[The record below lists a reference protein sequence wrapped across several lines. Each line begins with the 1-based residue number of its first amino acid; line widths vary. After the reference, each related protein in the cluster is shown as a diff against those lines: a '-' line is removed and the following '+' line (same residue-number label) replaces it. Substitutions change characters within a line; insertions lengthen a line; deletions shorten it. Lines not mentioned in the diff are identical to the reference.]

1 MRNNNFYIIT
11 GGPGVGKTTV
21 IDELQH
27 VGFLTIREEARRIIK
42 EQLSVGGDGVPWKD
56 KALYAR
62 LMLDASA
69 TTFEEIINTECS
81 EPVFFDR
88 GLLDVVCYMD
98 MESIP
103 MSNAVTEITGR
114 CVYNKNV
121 FILPPWQEIYKTDN
135 ERKQSW
141 EEAVYTF
148 AKMKET
154 YSKYGYNVIEL
165 PRASVS
171 EKRQFITR
179 LVV

>member
-1 MRNNNFYIIT
+1 MRKNNFYIIT

-42 EQLSVGGDGVPWKD
+42 EQLTVGGDGVPWKD
-56 KALYAR
+56 KTLYAR
-62 LMLDASA
+62 LMLNASA
-69 TTFEEIINTECS
+69 MTFEEITNTERV

-103 MSNAVTEITGR
+103 MSNAVTEIIKK

-121 FILPPWQEIYKTDN
+121 FIPPLARN
-135 ERKQSW
+135 
-141 EEAVYTF
+141 
-148 AKMKET
+148 
-154 YSKYGYNVIEL
+154 L
-165 PRASVS
+165 
-171 EKRQFITR
+171 
-179 LVV
+179 